1 MEKEITDTPMSSTA
15 MVQATSLLLDE
26 IRSICRISMFFL
38 RSRCSWKWAAN
49 GDIAGMGFV
58 FGAAFG
64 VLLGG
69 TPPDCLS
76 GILMR
81 LRYVMDGGD

>member
-1 MEKEITDTPMSSTA
+1 MSSTA
-15 MVQATSLLLDE
+15 MVQATSLLLNE